1 MLTPADLDAFM
12 ERSDISGE
20 IIFLDQPTPTVETA
34 AQALGTDPEHIV
46 KSVLFNIGDKSVLA
60 ITRGTRFIEQRA
72 VAARF
77 GVGRKRVKLAP
88 PEVVLAVTG
97 YPVGTVPPFGHRD
110 PLQVLVDP
118 SVLEVDEVYAGGGDH
133 NAMVRVDPQ
142 DILRINQAEVLD
154 LHTRP
159 K

>member
-12 ERSDISGE
+12 EQVNIPGE
-20 IIFLDQPTPTVETA
+20 IIFLDDPTPTVETA
-34 AQALGTDPEHIV
+34 ALALGTDPERIV
-46 KSVLFNIGDKSVLA
+46 KSVLFTIDDESILA

-88 PEVVLAVTG
+88 PEVVLEVTG
-97 YPVGTVPPFGHRD
+97 YPIGTVPPFGHRN
-110 PLQVLVDP
+110 PLQVLMDP
-118 SVLEVDEVYAGGGDH
+118 SVLELDEVFAGGGDH
-133 NAMVRVDPQ
+133 NAMVRLDPQ
-142 DILRINQAEVLD
+142 EILRINQAEILD

-159 K
+159 S